1 LLDLAI
7 ALPFPPSVPPYSVTI
22 ILVSLASR
30 LALFPVALWGRNCV
44 RRLENVVLPEL
55 ERLKPIISKQVLD
68 DMKQKGM
75 PKELLVPATLQ
86 RIHLERM
93 KEKVNTERKRL
104 IAEHKCHPILAMVAS
119 PASQLPV
126 FVVMTMMFNRLAQD
140 PTPFDSEA
148 FLTLTTLNH
157 SDPTWVLP
165 IILGWITM
173 ANVESNNWLMS
184 AVQRDRMQKA
194 EEKRAQQIAAGL
206 NPGIQAQK
214 VVKFVLNGVS
224 VARIVLA
231 AVSPGSVVVY
241 WTTSAMCGLIQTWIL
256 DYTPT
261 KMSTVQITPPSSFA
275 PHAVPAMAKP
285 SEPAAFDKAAKKQ
298 PSTPKPTPE
307 PTINKKAAK
316 KHKNKRPSW

>member
-1 LLDLAI
+1 
-7 ALPFPPSVPPYSVTI
+7 
-22 ILVSLASR
+22 
-30 LALFPVALWGRNCV
+30 
-44 RRLENVVLPEL
+44 
-55 ERLKPIISKQVLD
+55 
-68 DMKQKGM
+68 
-75 PKELLVPATLQ
+75 
-86 RIHLERM
+86 
-93 KEKVNTERKRL
+93 
-104 IAEHKCHPILAMVAS
+104 MVAS
-119 PASQLPV
+119 PATQLPV

-231 AVSPGSVVVY
+231 AVSPGVGPFY
-241 WTTSAMCGLIQTWIL
+241 
-256 DYTPT
+256 
-261 KMSTVQITPPSSFA
+261 PS
-275 PHAVPAMAKP
+275 
-285 SEPAAFDKAAKKQ
+285 
-298 PSTPKPTPE
+298 PKE
-307 PTINKKAAK
+307 V
-316 KHKNKRPSW
+316 